1 MRITA
6 RSIGF
11 LLVALGA
18 WGAIVPFVGPEFGY
32 PFPAGSDVSS
42 WEWSET
48 AWQLSLLPGI
58 ATAYG
63 GLVLLGL
70 LGSVR
75 IAPAFGALV
84 ALAGGAW
91 FVLGSEFTRLWTTPP
106 PDGTGSDWMIIA
118 TNLGYHEGLG
128 VTIVALSAFAL
139 GLLALLPERK
149 RTAEQPLIAQ
159 HPVLVHEPERTYD
172 EDETVVTTR

>member
-1 MRITA
+1 M
-6 RSIGF
+6 
-11 LLVALGA
+11 
-18 WGAIVPFVGPEFGY
+18 
-32 PFPAGSDVSS
+32 
-42 WEWSET
+42 
-48 AWQLSLLPGI
+48 
-58 ATAYG
+58 
-63 GLVLLGL
+63 
-70 LGSVR
+70 
-75 IAPAFGALV
+75 

-91 FVLGSEFTRLWTTPP
+91 FVFGSEFTRLWTTPP

-149 RTAEQPLIAQ
+149 RTTEQPLIAH
-159 HPVLVHEPERTYD
+159 HPVLDHEPERTYD